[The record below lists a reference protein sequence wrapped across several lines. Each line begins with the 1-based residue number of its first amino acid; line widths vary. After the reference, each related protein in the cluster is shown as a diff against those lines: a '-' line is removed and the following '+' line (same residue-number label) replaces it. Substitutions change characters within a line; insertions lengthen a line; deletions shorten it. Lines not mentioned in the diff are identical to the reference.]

1 SVMVLVV
8 VVCRRFRLN
17 PDNVAT
23 PVAASLGDITTL
35 ALLAGL
41 ATLLH
46 VVLGNHQ
53 WVSGAALA
61 LVVALAPLWALLAH
75 RNPYTREVLSQGW
88 VPILLAV
95 VISSGGGYILEYAS
109 EKFTGLA
116 AYQPVINGVA
126 GNLVSVQASRISTYL
141 HLSAQKGSLP
151 EGEARCVGPWA
162 VFFGPCMHART
173 ARLLLL
179 LLVPGQ
185 LIFVAVIDHVE
196 GPGDAFRGPFVGLYM
211 AAAIVQV
218 CLLLYLARVLVY
230 VLWTRGQD
238 PDNAA
243 IPFLTALGDLL
254 GSGLLALVY
263 LSILQLSP
271 NETVDTTLGVLTTA
285 PSNHTT

>member
-1 SVMVLVV
+1 MSLENNVL
-8 VVCRRFRLN
+8 
-17 PDNVAT
+17 
-23 PVAASLGDITTL
+23 
-35 ALLAGL
+35 
-41 ATLLH
+41 
-46 VVLGNHQ
+46 
-53 WVSGAALA
+53 
-61 LVVALAPLWALLAH
+61 
-75 RNPYTREVLSQGW
+75 
-88 VPILLAV
+88 
-95 VISSGGGYILEYAS
+95 YILEIAI
-109 EKFTGLA
+109 TGA
-116 AYQPVINGVA
+116 KGAGVS
-126 GNLVSVQASRISTYL
+126 GLTYL
-141 HLSAQKGSLP
+141 NYLRAAAG
-151 EGEARCVGPWA
+151 
-162 VFFGPCMHART
+162 MHART

-271 NETVDTTLGVLTTA
+271 NETVDTTPGVLTTA